1 MEVTIMNVIV
11 KKDKCIGCGSCVAL
25 TDSQVFDFDDDGQA
39 QVVCED
45 IKEDMVS
52 KVKDA
57 IKYCPTD
64 AISEVID
71 SK

>member
-1 MEVTIMNVIV
+1 MNVIV

-39 QVVCED
+39 HVICEN
-45 IKEDMVS
+45 IQEDMVD

-64 AISEVID
+64 AISEVVD
-71 SK
+71 SE

>member
-1 MEVTIMNVIV
+1 MEAKIMNVMV

-39 QVVCED
+39 QVVCDD
-45 IKEDMVS
+45 IKEDMIN

-64 AISEVID
+64 AISEVND
-71 SK
+71 NE

>member
-1 MEVTIMNVIV
+1 MEVTIMDVID

-25 TDSQVFDFDDDGQA
+25 TDGQVFDFDDDGQA
-39 QVVCED
+39 QVICED
-45 IKEDMVS
+45 IKGDMVS